1 MIVFTQLLCHADVAK
16 CCFFVACLLD
26 QAIGRG
32 NTLVPEAAIVCGG
45 IRFGI
50 YRGDNQGGDA
60 VVLCDERGD
69 DGIFFAHGIAVGA

>member
-1 MIVFTQLLCHADVAK
+1 MIAFTQLLCHADVAK
-16 CCFFVACLLD
+16 RRFFVTCLLD
-26 QAIGRG
+26 QTIGRG

-50 YRGDNQGGDA
+50 HRGNDQGRDA

-69 DGIFFAHGIAVGA
+69 DGIFFAHGIAVGT